1 MSHPYRGIEAVITTQ
16 HSKEKLIAPTFAT
29 LGIEI
34 FHHKFDTDTLGT
46 FSGEIPRTLPQR
58 DTALRKARIGMDATG
73 IKYGLASEGSIG
85 PDPIVP
91 FINSAIESIAWIDDV
106 NKIEIIEYE
115 RGTEVVAVK
124 IEVASLDALGD
135 FLDRADFPNHALIAY
150 SAGKRGPIYKGLRDL
165 AELEKAVSELTKTGG
180 AIIESDLRAHM
191 SPSRSEVIRRC
202 AEKLA
207 MRLQELCAKCETPGF
222 GVIANLYGL
231 NCEECG
237 EEVEQAVR
245 GELKGCAKCEYKEE
259 KLNRK
264 ESVSPAQCL
273 RCNP

>member
-16 HSKEKLIAPTFAT
+16 HSKEKLIAPAFIT
-29 LGIEI
+29 LGIEVV
-34 FHHKFDTDTLGT
+34 HHEFDTDTLGT

-58 DTALRKARIGMDATG
+58 DTALKKARIGMDATG

-106 NKIEIIEYE
+106 NEIEIVEYE
-115 RGTEVVAVK
+115 RGTEVVAAK

-135 FLDRADFPNHALIAY
+135 FLNRADFPNHALIVY
-150 SAGKRGPIYKGLRDL
+150 SASKKGPICKGLRDFF
-165 AELEKAVSELTKTGG
+165 ELERVVGELTRTGS

-207 MRLQELCAKCETPGF
+207 KRLQELCARCETPGF

-237 EEVEQAVR
+237 EKVEQAVR

-259 KLNRK
+259 NLNGK
-264 ESVSPAQCL
+264 ESVSPAQCGS
-273 RCNP
+273 CNP

>member
-16 HSKEKLIAPTFAT
+16 HSKEKLIAPALTA

-34 FHHKFDTDTLGT
+34 IHHRFDTDTLGT

-58 DTALRKARIGMDATG
+58 DTALKKARIGMDAIG

-106 NKIEIIEYE
+106 NEIEIVEYE
-115 RGTEVVAVK
+115 RGTEVVATK
-124 IEVASLDALGD
+124 IEVASFDALGD

-150 SAGKRGPIYKGLRDL
+150 SASKKGPIYKGLRDL
-165 AELEKAVSELTKTGG
+165 VELERVVGELIRTGS

-207 MRLQELCAKCETPGF
+207 KRLQELCARCETPGF

-231 NCEECG
+231 SCEECG
-237 EEVEQAVR
+237 EKVEQAVR
-245 GELKGCAKCEYKEE
+245 GELQACAKCEYKEE
-259 KLNRK
+259 KLNGK
-264 ESVSPAQCL
+264 VSVSPAQCL

>member
-16 HSKEKLIAPTFAT
+16 HSKEKLIAPALTA
-29 LGIEI
+29 LGIELI
-34 FHHKFDTDTLGT
+34 HHKFDTDTLGT

-58 DTALRKARIGMDATG
+58 DTALKKARIGMDATG

-91 FINSAIESIAWIDDV
+91 FINSAIESISWIDDV
-106 NKIEIIEYE
+106 KGIEIVEYE

-124 IEVASLDALGD
+124 VEVASFDALGD

-150 SAGKRGPIYKGLRDL
+150 SASKKGPIYKGLRDL
-165 AELEKAVSELTKTGG
+165 VELEKAVGELTKTGS

-207 MRLQELCAKCETPGF
+207 KRLQELCARCETPGF

-231 NCEECG
+231 SCEECG
-237 EEVEQAVR
+237 EKVEQAVR

-259 KLNRK
+259 KLNGK
-264 ESVSPAQCL
+264 ESVSPAQCGS
-273 RCNP
+273 CNP

>member
-150 SAGKRGPIYKGLRDL
+150 SASKRGPIYKGLRDL
-165 AELEKAVSELTKTGG
+165 AELEKAVIELTKTGG

-191 SPSRSEVIRRC
+191 SPSRSEVIKRC

-207 MRLQELCAKCETPGF
+207 MRLQELCPKCETPGF
-222 GVIANLYGL
+222 GVIANLYVL

-259 KLNRK
+259 KLNGK
-264 ESVSPAQCL
+264 ESVRPAQCL